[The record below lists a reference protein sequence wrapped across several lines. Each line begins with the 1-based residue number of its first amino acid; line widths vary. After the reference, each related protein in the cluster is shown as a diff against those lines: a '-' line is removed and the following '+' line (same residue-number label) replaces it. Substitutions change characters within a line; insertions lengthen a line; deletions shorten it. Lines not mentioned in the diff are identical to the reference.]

1 MPDHTLNIADEN
13 GQILA
18 SFTIPEG
25 VPVGTKLVQFFG
37 DQGSYGEATY
47 TGKNTVTIEERR
59 QVTTVTLSS
68 QDVTTIVLNRYDPLA
83 QTFTLQESRHIGGL
97 DLWFEN
103 KGAKRVVVQIR
114 DTNLGLPNQT
124 ILADGNVMPA
134 NINVNGSP
142 TRIAWTPVFLERNHE
157 YAIVILTDDAD
168 AAIMIGELG
177 KYDAANNRW
186 VTAQAYQIGVMLS
199 SSNAS
204 TWTAHQNSDIAFRLL
219 AAKFT
224 ETYIEVPLGSV
235 EAAGVSDLIALA
247 NVERVSSGTDVEFVL
262 TEATS
267 GANHRLSEDFPTA
280 LQERV
285 TDTLN
290 AKAILRGTT
299 TMSPA
304 LYPGVQIVL
313 GNVAEEADYVTRTIP
328 AGSNTKVAITY
339 EAYLT
344 GLADVRVYVA
354 NPGGSWTLVAL
365 TGSQNIGN
373 SWVER
378 THSVDN
384 FNGDNVRVK
393 LVLSG
398 NILYRPRVKSLRI
411 ITV

>member
-1 MPDHTLNIADEN
+1 MPDQILNIANAN
-13 GQILA
+13 GQIVA

-68 QDVTTIVLNRYDPLA
+68 QQVTTVVLNRYDPLA
-83 QTFTLQESRHIGGL
+83 QTFTLQESRHIGGI

-124 ILADGNVMPA
+124 ILAEGSIYPDSI
-134 NINVNGSP
+134 NIVGS
-142 TRIAWTPVFLERNHE
+142 TMIAWTPVFLERNHE

-177 KYDAANNRW
+177 KYDAHNNRW

-204 TWTAHQNSDIAFRLL
+204 TWTPHQNADIAFRLL
-219 AAKFT
+219 AARFT
-224 ETYIEVPLGSV
+224 ETYVEVSLGTV
-235 EAAGVSDLIALA
+235 AADNVSDIIALA
-247 NVERVSSGTDVEFVL
+247 NVERVSSDTDVEFRL
-262 TEATS
+262 SESAT
-267 GANHRLSEDFPTA
+267 GITHKLSEDFPTA
-280 LQERV
+280 LQERI
-285 TDTLN
+285 TDTLG
-290 AKAILRGTT
+290 AKAILKGTS

-313 GNVAEEADYVTRTIP
+313 GNLIEEADYVTRTIP
-328 AGSNTKVAITY
+328 AGSNTKVSVTY

-344 GLADVRVYVA
+344 GLADVKIYVE
-354 NPGGSWTLVAL
+354 SSTSTWTLVNL
-365 TGSQNIGN
+365 TSSENTGN

-378 THSVDN
+378 THVMNN
-384 FNGDNVRVK
+384 FNGETVRVK
-393 LVLSG
+393 LVLRG